1 MALGAAIPDM
11 GLHLVGGSHQ
21 DEGELVITGP
31 QLADGYWNDPER
43 TAAVFRPLETAGAPQ
58 RGYFTGDWG
67 ERRNGLVYFK
77 ERIDF
82 QVKVRGFR
90 IELDEVAAAIR
101 ACGWPTVCVFKRG
114 EGLSALVE
122 RRDSAPLDEA
132 ALRLAMAD
140 HIEQHAIP
148 ETIRETGQI
157 PRNENDKLDRRAA
170 LAQLEA
176 ILAAEVAPASTP
188 A

>member
-1 MALGAAIPDM
+1 M
-11 GLHLVGGSHQ
+11 
-21 DEGELVITGP
+21 
-31 QLADGYWNDPER
+31 
-43 TAAVFRPLETAGAPQ
+43 
-58 RGYFTGDWG
+58 
-67 ERRNGLVYFK
+67 
-77 ERIDF
+77 
-82 QVKVRGFR
+82 
-90 IELDEVAAAIR
+90 
-101 ACGWPTVCVFKRG
+101 
-114 EGLSALVE
+114 E

-157 PRNENDKLDRRAA
+157 PRNENDKL
-170 LAQLEA
+170 EA

>member
-1 MALGAAIPDM
+1 M
-11 GLHLVGGSHQ
+11 
-21 DEGELVITGP
+21 
-31 QLADGYWNDPER
+31 
-43 TAAVFRPLETAGAPQ
+43 
-58 RGYFTGDWG
+58 
-67 ERRNGLVYFK
+67 
-77 ERIDF
+77 
-82 QVKVRGFR
+82 KVRGFR

-101 ACGWPTVCVFKRG
+101 TCGWPTVCVFKRG

-157 PRNENDKLDRRAA
+157 PRNENDKL
-170 LAQLEA
+170 EA